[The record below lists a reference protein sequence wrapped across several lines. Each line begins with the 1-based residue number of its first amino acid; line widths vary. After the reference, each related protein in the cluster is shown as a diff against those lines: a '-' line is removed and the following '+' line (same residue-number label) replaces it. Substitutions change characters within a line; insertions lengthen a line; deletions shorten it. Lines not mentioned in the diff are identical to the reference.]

1 MKKFINFA
9 RPSFLLLLFLTII
22 IAAAVL
28 KVAAS
33 ILIPVTIAMLI
44 SLVFEPLII
53 MLNKKFR
60 IPWVVCIFIVLSIVI
75 MSVSFIASLLLTS
88 IRTIVDLY
96 PKYENRFM
104 LIYKNIADI
113 FVLPYNADD
122 SLFQNL
128 WSQLGI
134 RQALQNYAFSLSNS
148 LITFL
153 KDLTLVTLFAIFF
166 LLDLRY
172 LRRRLEFAF
181 EGENK
186 GKITVMIT
194 DIIQQ
199 VTRYMSVK
207 FFISL
212 LTGLIVLAGT
222 LAVGMDFPVLWGFL
236 AFILNFIPNFGSII
250 SGVLTSVF
258 ALVQF
263 WPRPAPVVF
272 VAVLMLSVNFI
283 LGNFL
288 EPRIQGRNLGLSP
301 FVIIVSLSFWGWLW
315 GFTGLLVG
323 VPMMVILKII
333 CENVSILHPVSILM
347 GNSTGENTEI
357 RPAEQ
362 STAEPLPAAEDN
374 GPPPCQ
380 DEP

>member
-1 MKKFINFA
+1 MKKLSNFA

-22 IAAAVL
+22 IGAAVL
-28 KVAAS
+28 KATAD

-53 MLNKKFR
+53 TFNKKFK
-60 IPWVVCIFIVLSIVI
+60 IPWIICIIIVLSIVI
-75 MSVSFIASLLLTS
+75 MSVFFIASLLFTS
-88 IRTIVDLY
+88 IRTIVVLY

-113 FVLPYNADD
+113 LVLPYNAED
-122 SLFQNL
+122 SLFENL

-148 LITFL
+148 LISFL

-172 LRRRLEFAF
+172 LRKRLEFAF

-199 VTRYMSVK
+199 VTRYISVK

-236 AFILNFIPNFGSII
+236 AFILNFIPSFGSII

-263 WPRPAPVVF
+263 WPHPAPVIF
-272 VAVLMLSVNFI
+272 VAALMLSVNFI

-333 CENVSILHPVSILM
+333 CENVSILHPVSILI
-347 GNSTGENTEI
+347 GNYKGE
-357 RPAEQ
+357 AV
-362 STAEPLPAAEDN
+362 EPLSPTADHIPEERSQTENITGADS
-374 GPPPCQ
+374 
-380 DEP
+380 

>member
-1 MKKFINFA
+1 MKKLSNFA

-22 IAAAVL
+22 IGAAVL
-28 KVAAS
+28 KATAD

-53 MLNKKFR
+53 IFNKKFK
-60 IPWVVCIFIVLSIVI
+60 IPWIICIFIVLSIVI
-75 MSVSFIASLLLTS
+75 MSVFFIASLLFTS
-88 IRTIVDLY
+88 IRTIVVLY

-113 FVLPYNADD
+113 LVLPYNADN
-122 SLFQNL
+122 SLFENL

-134 RQALQNYAFSLSNS
+134 RQALQNYALLLSNS
-148 LITFL
+148 LISFL

-172 LRRRLEFAF
+172 LRKRLEFAF

-199 VTRYMSVK
+199 VTRYISVK
-207 FFISL
+207 FFISF

-236 AFILNFIPNFGSII
+236 AFILNFIPSFGSII

-263 WPRPAPVVF
+263 WPHPAPVIF
-272 VAVLMLSVNFI
+272 VAILMLSVNFI

-347 GNSTGENTEI
+347 GNYKGE
-357 RPAEQ
+357 AV
-362 STAEPLPAAEDN
+362 EPLSPPADHIPEEHSQTENITGADS
-374 GPPPCQ
+374 
-380 DEP
+380 